1 MEYRKRVEKLLLSSG
16 REGMEK
22 LLEWMA
28 ENGYYD
34 EPDCDSQS
42 SPAGGSLAAQSLYV
56 LGIMED
62 MAYLLLHDNEETLE
76 AKRNSLAVCAL
87 LHRIGILG
95 TGLEETKEGEAE
107 KKSVDIVS
115 SFITL
120 DKEEERALLCN
131 EVVGHDFAANKG
143 AAGMDYAL
151 LLFFAEKWVVNEG
164 KNGVKG

>member
-1 MEYRKRVEKLLLSSG
+1 MEYRKRVEKLLLSSE
-16 REGMEK
+16 RKGMEK
-22 LLEWMA
+22 LLVWMA
-28 ENGYYD
+28 DNGYYD
-34 EPDCDSQS
+34 EPDGDCQS

-95 TGLEETKEGEAE
+95 TGAGETEEAEAE
-107 KKSVDIVS
+107 KRAVGIVS
-115 SFITL
+115 AFITL
-120 DKEEERALLCN
+120 GKEEERALLCN
-131 EVVGHDFAANKG
+131 EIVGHDFTANMG
-143 AAGMDYAL
+143 NAGMDFAL
-151 LLFFAEKWVVNEG
+151 LLFFAEKWMANEG

>member
-42 SPAGGSLAAQSLYV
+42 SPVDGSLAAQSLYV

-62 MAYLLLHDNEETLE
+62 MAYLLLHDNEDTLE

-95 TGLEETKEGEAE
+95 TGLEETKA
-107 KKSVDIVS
+107 VDIVS

-131 EVVGHDFAANKG
+131 EVVGRDFAANKG

-151 LLFFAEKWVVNEG
+151 LLFFAEKWVANEG

>member
-1 MEYRKRVEKLLLSSG
+1 
-16 REGMEK
+16 MEK

-34 EPDCDSQS
+34 EPAGACQS

-87 LHRIGILG
+87 LHRIGFLG
-95 TGLEETKEGEAE
+95 TGLEETREAEAE
-107 KKSVDIVS
+107 KKSVGIVS
-115 SFITL
+115 SFIAL

-131 EVVGHDFAANKG
+131 EMIGSDFAANMG
-143 AAGMDYAL
+143 TAGMDFAL
-151 LLFFAEKWVVNEG
+151 LLFFAEKWMANEG